1 MKMINKK
8 FLRAI
13 AAAALM
19 FLAIPAGAEILIPG
33 SGGNLPLSKISDL
46 IQHVTGMG
54 AGQLRL
60 GKESV
65 VMVRAH
71 RSDDGK
77 SIEVKPSLLTF
88 FNDLSLRSA
97 DCEASS
103 IPTSTVDADSWLA
116 VPGLHSAVLSTT
128 FTAVRDITGGK
139 RVTRVDVSGVTHSIL
154 SEKTETTSDDYKFN
168 MSITPTTSST
178 TNSSAPILARA
189 AGITVDGFDGELVA
203 EAYYN
208 NSELSLVFTSVTKG
222 DDGNPVFSNSFTSS
236 WRSFTASK
244 IGGQPYMPA
253 SIAVGDL
260 NSDGY
265 RNEVA
270 LITEDVSGVFLSII
284 QLSYANGS
292 FSRTA
297 LIDNQQI
304 YTHSNC
310 MEQRRGD
317 RNGLWAAPSVA
328 AVDADFNN
336 DGKGDEL
343 IAAYMA
349 DMDYGENAASI
360 EAKVPGSI
368 FGIPTAATYDWDGTA
383 FLSKTKT
390 VSPIDFL

>member
-1 MKMINKK
+1 MINKK

-46 IQHVTGMG
+46 IQHVRGMG

-103 IPTSTVDADSWLA
+103 TPTSTVDADSWLA
-116 VPGLHSAVLSTT
+116 VPGLHPAVLSTT
-128 FTAVRDITGGK
+128 FTSVRDITGGK

-168 MSITPTTSST
+168 MSITST
-178 TNSSAPILARA
+178 ANSTAAPILARA

-236 WRSFTASK
+236 WRNFTASK
-244 IGGQPYMPA
+244 IGGQP
-253 SIAVGDL
+253 ICL
-260 NSDGY
+260 C
-265 RNEVA
+265 
-270 LITEDVSGVFLSII
+270 LSPWEI
-284 QLSYANGS
+284 
-292 FSRTA
+292 
-297 LIDNQQI
+297 
-304 YTHSNC
+304 
-310 MEQRRGD
+310 
-317 RNGLWAAPSVA
+317 
-328 AVDADFNN
+328 
-336 DGKGDEL
+336 
-343 IAAYMA
+343 
-349 DMDYGENAASI
+349 
-360 EAKVPGSI
+360 
-368 FGIPTAATYDWDGTA
+368 GTA
-383 FLSKTKT
+383 TATGTRLPSSLRT
-390 VSPIDFL
+390 